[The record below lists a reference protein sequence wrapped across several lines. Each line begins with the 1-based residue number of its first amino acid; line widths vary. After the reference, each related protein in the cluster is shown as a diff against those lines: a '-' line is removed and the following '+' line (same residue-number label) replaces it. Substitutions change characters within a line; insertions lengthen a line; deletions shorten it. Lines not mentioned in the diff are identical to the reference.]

1 MPLRCLLF
9 SPDEETLRT
18 IGQVLTELEIEGE
31 SCNHAVEAVEKV
43 TSRPFQIVIL
53 DWSSQPE
60 AGFLLNT
67 ARERKPAD
75 RPLTLAIVSD
85 DASVPTALQA
95 GANSVLRKPLMVNQV
110 KDTLATARD
119 LLRSKLEAPAQA
131 AAAAAAASSA
141 AANAMLPTEVQSTL
155 HHGEFLQPSGSLPGA
170 QFDTESSD
178 VQKSLDQAAAAQID
192 PLKDLELISGPA
204 SQSNTRPTQFAAAA
218 PAPAPTPDLPDDEPR
233 GLAWYLKSRAKSMPA
248 EEAQPES
255 PAPPPGKAQLLGYDQ
270 PAPFRPVV
278 PAQENS
284 EAQADGAESSEPQ
297 PDSVNP
303 GFPHNDGQQREEAA
317 LFAYITGEKTESEK
331 ELSAPRPWLKKLAI
345 AAAVIV
351 AAAVAYLIVPQDVA
365 VKDVKLVV
373 GKVARA
379 GHSWLNPQPAPTAP
393 SPQAHESFGR
403 AGDEY
408 KLPVAENIPDANTD
422 PSQIRVLPMVDPT
435 IKPPA
440 NGAAN
445 ADPSAAQA
453 SATPGSG
460 APAQSDPNQIPPNQ
474 VATGQIPAGQVATG
488 QTADG
493 QAAQNP
499 AVQGPAQQNPAQQNP
514 GVQNPA
520 VQNQTSSSP
529 VQNATSQPQPATPAP
544 GPAQSSTTLAAASAP
559 ADPFRSNPSAVAAT
573 AAASIPTPAV
583 QTTQSAPVFQPVNN
597 VSTAAG
603 SSSNASTPNLSGIP
617 SSLKSGMA
625 TMSPEAS
632 GNKPP
637 EAALPSIEPVNLPE
651 TAARGLLLEQATPV
665 YPPSARGQSGTVTLQ
680 VLIGRDGT
688 VQDAKFIQ
696 GSLAFARTAIDAVK
710 QWRFKPYLMNGRPA
724 STQTLLTLSFKPGS

>member
-1 MPLRCLLF
+1 MLEGMPLRCLLF
-9 SPDEETLRT
+9 SPDGETLRM

-31 SCNHAVEAVEKV
+31 SCAQAVEAVEKV
-43 TSRPFQIVIL
+43 TARPFQIVII

-60 AGFLLNT
+60 AGFLLNA
-67 ARERKPAD
+67 ARDRKPAD

-95 GANSVLRKPLMVNQV
+95 GANSVLRKPLILNQV

-119 LLRSKLEAPAQA
+119 LLRSKLEAPAHA

-141 AANAMLPTEVQSTL
+141 AANAMVPMEVHSTL
-155 HHGEFLQPSGSLPGA
+155 HHGEFLQPSGPVPGT

-178 VQKSLDQAAAAQID
+178 VQKSLDHAAAAQID
-192 PLKDLELISGPA
+192 PLKDLELISGPGI
-204 SQSNTRPTQFAAAA
+204 SQSHAAPTQFVAAA
-218 PAPAPTPDLPDDEPR
+218 PAPAPEPVPDVVPDDEPR

-255 PAPPPGKAQLLGYDQ
+255 PPPPPDKAQLLGFDQ
-270 PAPFRPVV
+270 TASFRQ
-278 PAQENS
+278 ASSKENPDTQG
-284 EAQADGAESSEPQ
+284 EAAESAEPRSNSLSSALQ
-297 PDSVNP
+297 HVDS
-303 GFPHNDGQQREEAA
+303 QQREETA
-317 LFAYITGEKTESEK
+317 LFAYIAGEKKDAGK
-331 ELSAPRPWLKKLAI
+331 EPPAPRPWLKKLAI
-345 AAAVIV
+345 AAAVMV
-351 AAAVAYLIVPQDVA
+351 AASVAYFTVPPA
-365 VKDVKLVV
+365 VVKKDMKLAV
-373 GKVARA
+373 GSAARA
-379 GHSWLNPQPAPTAP
+379 GHSWLNPQPAPTQP

-440 NGAAN
+440 NGTAG
-445 ADPSAAQA
+445 ADPSAAPANAAAPASGDPAQTDPNQA
-453 SATPGSG
+453 AAGQVPGSHAASGQTTDGQTSQNQASQSPVAQNPISATPG
-460 APAQSDPNQIPPNQ
+460 
-474 VATGQIPAGQVATG
+474 
-488 QTADG
+488 QTAASPPQSSTT
-493 QAAQNP
+493 QAASAPTDPFRPN
-499 AVQGPAQQNPAQQNP
+499 
-514 GVQNPA
+514 
-520 VQNQTSSSP
+520 SSP
-529 VQNATSQPQPATPAP
+529 VQP
-544 GPAQSSTTLAAASAP
+544 
-559 ADPFRSNPSAVAAT
+559 T
-573 AAASIPTPAV
+573 AAAIPTPAV
-583 QTTQSAPVFQPVNN
+583 PTTQSAPVVQPASVRP
-597 VSTAAG
+597 VSSVSFPAAN
-603 SSSNASTPNLSGIP
+603 SSNASTPNLGGIP

-625 TMSPEAS
+625 QMSPEAS

-651 TAARGLLLEQATPV
+651 ATVRGLLLEQATPV

-688 VQDAKFIQ
+688 VEDAKFIQ

-724 STQTLLTLSFKPGS
+724 STQTLLTLSFKPAS

>member
-1 MPLRCLLF
+1 MPLHCLLF

-18 IGQVLTELEIEGE
+18 IGQVLTELEIEAE
-31 SCNHAVEAVEKV
+31 SCIQAVEAVEKV
-43 TSRPFQIVIL
+43 TARPFQIVII

-67 ARERKPAD
+67 ARARKPAD

-95 GANSVLRKPLMVNQV
+95 GANSVLRKPLLVNQV

-119 LLRSKLEAPAQA
+119 LLRSKLEAPAHA

-141 AANAMLPTEVQSTL
+141 AANAASALVPMEVQSTL

-178 VQKSLDQAAAAQID
+178 VQKSLDEAAAAQID
-192 PLKDLELISGPA
+192 PLKDLELISGPGV
-204 SQSNTRPTQFAAAA
+204 SQSHAAPTQFAAAA
-218 PAPAPTPDLPDDEPR
+218 PVSAPAPVPDPPDDEPR

-248 EEAQPES
+248 EEAQPE
-255 PAPPPGKAQLLGYDQ
+255 PPPQDKTQLLGYDQ
-270 PAPFRPVV
+270 TASFRQG
-278 PAQENS
+278 ALKENPDTQI
-284 EAQADGAESSEPQ
+284 EAGESAEPRSNSLSSALQHADS
-297 PDSVNP
+297 
-303 GFPHNDGQQREEAA
+303 QQREETA
-317 LFAYITGEKTESEK
+317 LFAYIAGEKKDSGK
-331 ELSAPRPWLKKLAI
+331 EPAQLRPWLKKLVI

-351 AAAVAYLIVPQDVA
+351 AASVAYFTVPQA
-365 VKDVKLVV
+365 VVKKDMKLAV
-373 GKVARA
+373 GSAARA
-379 GHSWLNPQPAPTAP
+379 GHNWLNPQPAPTQP

-422 PSQIRVLPMVDPT
+422 PSQIRVLPVIDPT
-435 IKPPA
+435 IKPA
-440 NGAAN
+440 VNGTAG

-453 SATPGSG
+453 SGDA
-460 APAQSDPNQIPPNQ
+460 AQTDPNQVQTNQ
-474 VATGQIPAGQVATG
+474 SAAGQIPAGQVVSG
-488 QTADG
+488 QTPDG
-493 QAAQNP
+493 QAVPNQAP
-499 AVQGPAQQNPAQQNP
+499 QNPAQ
-514 GVQNPA
+514 
-520 VQNQTSSSP
+520 NQISASP
-529 VQNATSQPQPATPAP
+529 VQNATSQPQ
-544 GPAQSSTTLAAASAP
+544 SSTTQAAASAP
-559 ADPFRSNPSAVAAT
+559 ADPFRPNASASAPTAT
-573 AAASIPTPAV
+573 ASIPAPAV
-583 QTTQSAPVFQPVNN
+583 QTTQSAPGVQTVSAQPVSAQPVSN
-597 VSTAAG
+597 VSFPSAN
-603 SSSNASTPNLSGIP
+603 SSGAPTPNLAGIP

-625 TMSPEAS
+625 QMTPDAS

-651 TAARGLLLEQATPV
+651 ATARGLLLEQATPV
-665 YPPSARGQSGTVTLQ
+665 YPPSARGQAGTVTLQ

-724 STQTLLTLSFKPGS
+724 ATQTLLTVTFKPGS

>member
-1 MPLRCLLF
+1 M
-9 SPDEETLRT
+9 

-31 SCNHAVEAVEKV
+31 SCIQAVEAVEKV
-43 TSRPFQIVIL
+43 TARPFQIVII

-67 ARERKPAD
+67 ARQRKPAD

-95 GANSVLRKPLMVNQV
+95 GANSVLRKPLIVNQV

-141 AANAMLPTEVQSTL
+141 AANVASAMLPMEVQSTL
-155 HHGEFLQPSGSLPGA
+155 HHGEFLQPSGSLPGT

-192 PLKDLELISGPA
+192 PLKDLELISGPVA
-204 SQSNTRPTQFAAAA
+204 QSKNTPAQFAAAA

-255 PAPPPGKAQLLGYDQ
+255 TPPPPEKAQLVGYDQ
-270 PAPFRPVV
+270 PSSFSRGEH
-278 PAQENS
+278 AQENP
-284 EAQADGAESSEPQ
+284 EAAVEPAEARSDSLSSALQHADS
-297 PDSVNP
+297 
-303 GFPHNDGQQREEAA
+303 QQREEAA
-317 LFAYITGEKTESEK
+317 LFAYISGEKTGSEK
-331 ELSAPRPWLKKLAI
+331 EPSAPRPWLKKLAI
-345 AAAVIV
+345 AGAVIV
-351 AAAVAYLIVPQDVA
+351 AAAVAYFTVPQA
-365 VKDVKLVV
+365 VVEKDAKLAV
-373 GKVARA
+373 GKITRA

-422 PSQIRVLPMVDPT
+422 PSQIRVLPVVDPT

-440 NGAAN
+440 NGTAS
-445 ADPSAAQA
+445 ADPAAAQA
-453 SATPGSG
+453 NATPASG
-460 APAQSDPNQIPPNQ
+460 APAQTDANQVQANQIQANQ
-474 VATGQIPAGQVATG
+474 VAAG

-493 QAAQNP
+493 QAAQNQSPQNP
-499 AVQGPAQQNPAQQNP
+499 AVQNPAQQN
-514 GVQNPA
+514 
-520 VQNQTSSSP
+520 QTSASPANNATPQPQSTTPAPGP
-529 VQNATSQPQPATPAP
+529 VQNATTQ
-544 GPAQSSTTLAAASAP
+544 AANAP
-559 ADPFRSNPSAVAAT
+559 ADPFRPIPSAATPT
-573 AAASIPTPAV
+573 AAIPTPAA
-583 QTTQSAPVFQPVNN
+583 QTTQSAPVVQPVSN
-597 VSTAAG
+597 VSVPA
-603 SSSNASTPNLSGIP
+603 ASTPNLNGIP

-625 TMSPEAS
+625 QMTPDAS

-637 EAALPSIEPVNLPE
+637 EAAMPSIEPVNLPE
-651 TAARGLLLEQATPV
+651 TTARGLLLQQATPV

-710 QWRFKPYLMNGRPA
+710 QWRFRPYLMNGRPA
-724 STQTLLTLSFKPGS
+724 SAQTLLTLSFKPGS

>member
-1 MPLRCLLF
+1 M
-9 SPDEETLRT
+9 

-31 SCNHAVEAVEKV
+31 SCVQAVEAVGKV
-43 TSRPFQIVIL
+43 TAQPFQIVII
-53 DWSSQPE
+53 DWGSQPE

-95 GANSVLRKPLMVNQV
+95 GANSVLRKPLILNQV

-119 LLRSKLEAPAQA
+119 LLRSKLEAPAHA

-141 AANAMLPTEVQSTL
+141 AANAMVPMEVQSTL
-155 HHGEFLQPSGSLPGA
+155 HHGEFLQPSGSVPGA

-178 VQKSLDQAAAAQID
+178 VQKSLDHAAAAQID
-192 PLKDLELISGPA
+192 PLKDLELISGPGV
-204 SQSNTRPTQFAAAA
+204 SQSHAAPAQFAAAA
-218 PAPAPTPDLPDDEPR
+218 PAPAPEPEPAPDVVPDDEPR

-248 EEAQPES
+248 EEAQPEPL
-255 PAPPPGKAQLLGYDQ
+255 PAPDQAQL
-270 PAPFRPVV
+270 
-278 PAQENS
+278 ENPDTQTD
-284 EAQADGAESSEPQ
+284 AAESADPGSNSLNSSAQ
-297 PDSVNP
+297 HPDSQ
-303 GFPHNDGQQREEAA
+303 HEEAA
-317 LFAYITGEKTESEK
+317 LFAYIAGEKEK
-331 ELSAPRPWLKKLAI
+331 KDSGKEPSAPRPWPKKLAI

-351 AAAVAYLIVPQDVA
+351 AASVAYFTVPPA
-365 VKDVKLVV
+365 VVKKDIKLAV
-373 GKVARA
+373 GSAARA
-379 GHSWLNPQPAPTAP
+379 GHSWLNPQPVPTQP

-440 NGAAN
+440 NGTAG

-453 SATPGSG
+453 NAA
-460 APAQSDPNQIPPNQ
+460 APASGDPAQTDPNQ
-474 VATGQIPAGQVATG
+474 AAAGQVPGSHAASG
-488 QTADG
+488 QTTDG
-493 QAAQNP
+493 QTPQNP
-499 AVQGPAQQNPAQQNP
+499 AA
-514 GVQNPA
+514 
-520 VQNQTSSSP
+520 QNQTSATP
-529 VQNATSQPQPATPAP
+529 VQNATSEP
-544 GPAQSSTTLAAASAP
+544 QSSTTQAASTP
-559 ADPFRSNPSAVAAT
+559 TDPFRPNSSAAEPAVAA
-573 AAASIPTPAV
+573 IPTPAV
-583 QTTQSAPVFQPVNN
+583 RPVPS
-597 VSTAAG
+597 VSFPAAN
-603 SSSNASTPNLSGIP
+603 SSNASTPNLAGIP

-625 TMSPEAS
+625 QMSPEAS

-651 TAARGLLLEQATPV
+651 AAARGLLLEQATPV

>member
-1 MPLRCLLF
+1 M
-9 SPDEETLRT
+9 

-31 SCNHAVEAVEKV
+31 SCIQAVEAVEKV
-43 TSRPFQIVIL
+43 TSRSFQIVII

-67 ARERKPAD
+67 ARMRKPAD

-95 GANSVLRKPLMVNQV
+95 GANSVLRKPLMINQV

-119 LLRSKLEAPAQA
+119 LLRSKLEAPAYA

-141 AANAMLPTEVQSTL
+141 AASAKLPTEVQSPL
-155 HHGEFLQPSGSLPGA
+155 RHGEFLQPSGSPPGA

-178 VQKSLDQAAAAQID
+178 LQKSLDHAAAAQID
-192 PLKDLELISGPA
+192 PLKDLELISGPV
-204 SQSNTRPTQFAAAA
+204 SQSKAAPTQFATAT
-218 PAPAPTPDLPDDEPR
+218 PASGPRPDPLPDDEPR

-255 PAPPPGKAQLLGYDQ
+255 PPPPPEKAQLLGYNQ
-270 PAPFRPVV
+270 PSSFSQVAH
-278 PAQENS
+278 AQENL
-284 EAQADGAESSEPQ
+284 EAQAEAEESAEPRSDSPSPDSPHGSAQ
-297 PDSVNP
+297 PDS
-303 GFPHNDGQQREEAA
+303 QQREEAV
-317 LFAYITGEKTESEK
+317 LFAYITGEKTDSEK
-331 ELSAPRPWLKKLAI
+331 QPAQPRPWLKKLAI

-351 AAAVAYLIVPQDVA
+351 AATVAYFTVPQALVE
-365 VKDVKLVV
+365 KDAKLAV
-373 GKVARA
+373 GKAARA

-422 PSQIRVLPMVDPT
+422 PSQIRVLPVVDPT

-440 NGAAN
+440 NGMAST
-445 ADPSAAQA
+445 DPAAAQA
-453 SATPGSG
+453 NPATPGSTD
-460 APAQSDPNQIPPNQ
+460 PAQTEANQ
-474 VATGQIPAGQVATG
+474 AAAGQAGSGQGPAGQTPEG
-488 QTADG
+488 QAG
-493 QAAQNP
+493 QNQAAQNQP
-499 AVQGPAQQNPAQQNP
+499 PQNPVPQGQTSASPAQN
-514 GVQNPA
+514 V
-520 VQNQTSSSP
+520 T
-529 VQNATSQPQPATPAP
+529 PQPPPAP
-544 GPAQSSTTLAAASAP
+544 GAAQSSTTQAAASAP
-559 ADPFRSNPSAVAAT
+559 ADPFRPNSSAPPAT
-573 AAASIPTPAV
+573 ATVSIPTPAV
-583 QTTQSAPVFQPVNN
+583 QTNQSAPVIQKASN
-597 VSTAAG
+597 VSYPTANH
-603 SSSNASTPNLSGIP
+603 SNASTPNLSGIP

-625 TMSPEAS
+625 QMTPEAS

-637 EAALPSIEPVNLPE
+637 EAALPSIEPVNLSE

-710 QWRFKPYLMNGRPA
+710 QWRFKPYLMNGRAA
-724 STQTLLTLSFKPGS
+724 STQTMLTLSFKPTS

>member
-1 MPLRCLLF
+1 M
-9 SPDEETLRT
+9 

-31 SCNHAVEAVEKV
+31 SCIQAVEAVEKV
-43 TSRPFQIVIL
+43 TARPFQIVII

-67 ARERKPAD
+67 ARQRKPAE

-141 AANAMLPTEVQSTL
+141 AANAASAMVPMEVQSTL

-192 PLKDLELISGPA
+192 PLKDLELISGPVA
-204 SQSNTRPTQFAAAA
+204 QSPSAPTQFAAAV
-218 PAPAPTPDLPDDEPR
+218 PAPAPTPDPPDDEPR

-248 EEAQPES
+248 EEAQPE
-255 PAPPPGKAQLLGYDQ
+255 PPPPPQKAQLLGYDQ
-270 PAPFRPVV
+270 PPSFTQVAR
-278 PAQENS
+278 AQENP
-284 EAQADGAESSEPQ
+284 EAQAEAAESAEPRSNS
-297 PDSVNP
+297 PNP

-317 LFAYITGEKTESEK
+317 LFAYITGEKNDSEK
-331 ELSAPRPWLKKLAI
+331 EPAPPRPWLKKLAI
-345 AAAVIV
+345 AVAIIV
-351 AAAVAYLIVPQDVA
+351 AGTVAYFTVPQGV
-365 VKDVKLVV
+365 VEKDAKLAV

-379 GHSWLNPQPAPTAP
+379 GHNWLNPQPAPTAP

-422 PSQIRVLPMVDPT
+422 PSQIRVLPVVDPT
-435 IKPPA
+435 IKPAA
-440 NGAAN
+440 NGTAS

-453 SATPGSG
+453 NPATPSSG
-460 APAQSDPNQIPPNQ
+460 DPAQTDPNQTPANPAQAAQVVPGQVVPGQVVPGQ
-474 VATGQIPAGQVATG
+474 VAAGQVAAG
-488 QTADG
+488 QTPNG
-493 QAAQNP
+493 QAPQNQ
-499 AVQGPAQQNPAQQNP
+499 ASQAAAQQSQTSTNPAQSVMTQP
-514 GVQNPA
+514 RPA
-520 VQNQTSSSP
+520 TLAP
-529 VQNATSQPQPATPAP
+529 QPQ
-544 GPAQSSTTLAAASAP
+544 GSTTQSAASTP
-559 ADPFRSNPSAVAAT
+559 ADPFRSNASPQTSAV
-573 AAASIPTPAV
+573 SIPAPAV
-583 QTTQSAPVFQPVNN
+583 QTNPSAPVVQPVAN
-597 VSTAAG
+597 VSFPSAN
-603 SSSNASTPNLSGIP
+603 SSNAPTPNLSGIP

-625 TMSPEAS
+625 QMTPDAS

-651 TAARGLLLEQATPV
+651 ATARGLLLQQAKPV

-680 VLIGRDGT
+680 VLIGRDGS
-688 VQDAKFIQ
+688 VQDALFIQ
-696 GSLAFARTAIDAVK
+696 GSLAFARSAIDAVK

-724 STQTLLTLSFKPGS
+724 STQTFLTLSFRPAS

>member
-31 SCNHAVEAVEKV
+31 SCIQAVEAVEKV
-43 TSRPFQIVIL
+43 SARPFQIVII

-95 GANSVLRKPLMVNQV
+95 GANSVLRKPLMVTQV

-141 AANAMLPTEVQSTL
+141 AASAMLPMEVQSTL
-155 HHGEFLQPSGSLPGA
+155 HHGEFLQPSGSVPGA

-192 PLKDLELISGPA
+192 PLKDLELISGPV
-204 SQSNTRPTQFAAAA
+204 SQSNTRPAQFAAAV

-248 EEAQPES
+248 EDAQPES
-255 PAPPPGKAQLLGYDQ
+255 PPPPPEKAQLLGYDQ
-270 PAPFRPVV
+270 PPSFSRVA
-278 PAQENS
+278 PAQENP
-284 EAQADGAESSEPQ
+284 EAQAEAPESAEPRADSSN
-297 PDSVNP
+297 PDSP
-303 GFPHNDGQQREEAA
+303 RPDSQQREEAA
-317 LFAYITGEKTESEK
+317 LFAYITGEKTDSEK
-331 ELSAPRPWLKKLAI
+331 GPAQPRPWLKKLAI
-345 AAAVIV
+345 AAAVIL
-351 AAAVAYLIVPQDVA
+351 AAAVAYFTVPQA
-365 VKDVKLVV
+365 VVEKDVKLAA
-373 GKVARA
+373 GKAARA
-379 GHSWLNPQPAPTAP
+379 GHGWLNPQPAPTAP

-422 PSQIRVLPMVDPT
+422 PSQIRVLPVVDPT

-440 NGAAN
+440 NGTAS
-445 ADPSAAQA
+445 ADPSSAQA
-453 SATPGSG
+453 NANPASG
-460 APAQSDPNQIPPNQ
+460 APAQTDPSQ
-474 VATGQIPAGQVATG
+474 VAAGQLPAGQVAGG
-488 QTADG
+488 QTPDG
-493 QAAQNP
+493 QAVQNQSP
-499 AVQGPAQQNPAQQNP
+499 QNPAQQS
-514 GVQNPA
+514 
-520 VQNQTSSSP
+520 QTAASP
-529 VQNATSQPQPATPAP
+529 VQSATSQQPPATPAP
-544 GPAQSSTTLAAASAP
+544 GPAQGSTTQVASAS
-559 ADPFRSNPSAVAAT
+559 ADPFRPTPAVVTPT
-573 AAASIPTPAV
+573 AAVSIPTPAV
-583 QTTQSAPVFQPVNN
+583 QTTQSAPVFQPVNK
-597 VSTAAG
+597 VSAAAA

-651 TAARGLLLEQATPV
+651 AAARGLLLEQATPV
-665 YPPSARGQSGTVTLQ
+665 YPPSAHGQSGTVTLQ

-710 QWRFKPYLMNGRPA
+710 QWRFKPYLMNGRAA
-724 STQTLLTLSFKPGS
+724 STQTLLTVSFKPGS

>member
-9 SPDEETLRT
+9 SPDGETLRM

-31 SCNHAVEAVEKV
+31 SCAHAVEAVEKV
-43 TSRPFQIVIL
+43 TARPFQIVII

-67 ARERKPAD
+67 ARDRKPAD

-95 GANSVLRKPLMVNQV
+95 GANSVLRKPLIVNQV

-119 LLRSKLEAPAQA
+119 LLRSKLEAPANA

-141 AANAMLPTEVQSTL
+141 AANALVPMEVQSTL
-155 HHGEFLQPSGSLPGA
+155 HHGEFLQPSGSVPGA
-170 QFDTESSD
+170 HFDTESSD
-178 VQKSLDQAAAAQID
+178 VQKSLDHAAAAQID
-192 PLKDLELISGPA
+192 PLKDLELISGPGVA
-204 SQSNTRPTQFAAAA
+204 QSRAAPTQFAAAA
-218 PAPAPTPDLPDDEPR
+218 PAPAPEPDPVPDVVQDDEPR

-248 EEAQPES
+248 EEAQPDS
-255 PAPPPGKAQLLGYDQ
+255 PPAPDEAQLLGYDQ
-270 PAPFRPVV
+270 APSSNRVAHALENPD
-278 PAQENS
+278 AQTEM
-284 EAQADGAESSEPQ
+284 AESAERPNSLSTALQ
-297 PDSVNP
+297 HRDS
-303 GFPHNDGQQREEAA
+303 QQREETA
-317 LFAYITGEKTESEK
+317 LFAYIAGEKKDSGK
-331 ELSAPRPWLKKLAI
+331 EPSAPRPWPKKLAI

-351 AAAVAYLIVPQDVA
+351 AATFAYFTVPQA
-365 VKDVKLVV
+365 VVKKDMKLAV
-373 GKVARA
+373 GSAARA
-379 GHSWLNPQPAPTAP
+379 GHSWLNPQPAPIQP

-440 NGAAN
+440 NGTAG

-453 SATPGSG
+453 NAA
-460 APAQSDPNQIPPNQ
+460 APASGDPAQTDPNQ
-474 VATGQIPAGQVATG
+474 AAAGQVPGSHAASG
-488 QTADG
+488 QTTDG
-493 QAAQNP
+493 QTPQNQSPQNP
-499 AVQGPAQQNPAQQNP
+499 AA
-514 GVQNPA
+514 
-520 VQNQTSSSP
+520 QNQTSATP
-529 VQNATSQPQPATPAP
+529 VQNAASQP
-544 GPAQSSTTLAAASAP
+544 QSSTTQAASAP
-559 ADPFRSNPSAVAAT
+559 TDPFRPNSSAAEPT
-573 AAASIPTPAV
+573 AAAIPTPAV
-583 QTTQSAPVFQPVNN
+583 QTTQSAPVVQPASVRP
-597 VSTAAG
+597 VSSVSFHSAN
-603 SSSNASTPNLSGIP
+603 SSNAATPNLAGIP

-625 TMSPEAS
+625 QMSPEAS

-651 TAARGLLLEQATPV
+651 AAARGLLLEQATPV

-724 STQTLLTLSFKPGS
+724 STQTLLTLSFKPAS

>member
-1 MPLRCLLF
+1 M
-9 SPDEETLRT
+9 

-31 SCNHAVEAVEKV
+31 SCVQAVEAVGKV
-43 TSRPFQIVIL
+43 TAQPFQIVII

-95 GANSVLRKPLMVNQV
+95 GANSVLRKPLMLNQV

-119 LLRSKLEAPAQA
+119 LLRSKLDAPAHA

-141 AANAMLPTEVQSTL
+141 AANAMVPMEVQSTL
-155 HHGEFLQPSGSLPGA
+155 HHGEFLQPSGSVPGA

-178 VQKSLDQAAAAQID
+178 VQKSLDHAAAAQID
-192 PLKDLELISGPA
+192 PLKDLELISGPGV
-204 SQSNTRPTQFAAAA
+204 SQSHAAPTQFAAAA
-218 PAPAPTPDLPDDEPR
+218 PAPAPEPEPVPDDEPR

-255 PAPPPGKAQLLGYDQ
+255 PPPPDKAQLLGFDQ
-270 PAPFRPVV
+270 TASFRQ
-278 PAQENS
+278 ASSKENPDTQG
-284 EAQADGAESSEPQ
+284 EAAESAEPRSNSLSSALQ
-297 PDSVNP
+297 HVDS
-303 GFPHNDGQQREEAA
+303 QQREETA
-317 LFAYITGEKTESEK
+317 LFAYIAGEKK
-331 ELSAPRPWLKKLAI
+331 DAGKQPPAPRPWLKKLAI

-351 AAAVAYLIVPQDVA
+351 AASVAYFTVPQA
-365 VKDVKLVV
+365 VVRKDMKLAV
-373 GKVARA
+373 GSAARA
-379 GHSWLNPQPAPTAP
+379 GHSWLNPQPAPTQP

-440 NGAAN
+440 NGTAG
-445 ADPSAAQA
+445 ADPSAAPA
-453 SATPGSG
+453 NAA
-460 APAQSDPNQIPPNQ
+460 APASGDPAQTDPNQ
-474 VATGQIPAGQVATG
+474 AAAGQVPGSHAASG
-488 QTADG
+488 QTTDG
-493 QAAQNP
+493 QTPQNQSPQNP
-499 AVQGPAQQNPAQQNP
+499 AA
-514 GVQNPA
+514 
-520 VQNQTSSSP
+520 QNQTSATP
-529 VQNATSQPQPATPAP
+529 VQTAGSPP
-544 GPAQSSTTLAAASAP
+544 QSSTAQAASGP
-559 ADPFRSNPSAVAAT
+559 TDPFRPNSSAAEPTVAA
-573 AAASIPTPAV
+573 IPTPAV
-583 QTTQSAPVFQPVNN
+583 RTTQSAPVVQPASS
-597 VSTAAG
+597 VSFPAANG
-603 SSSNASTPNLSGIP
+603 SNASTPNLAGIP

-625 TMSPEAS
+625 QMSPEAS

-651 TAARGLLLEQATPV
+651 AAARGLLLEQATPV

-688 VQDAKFIQ
+688 VEDAKFIQ

>member
-1 MPLRCLLF
+1 M
-9 SPDEETLRT
+9 
-18 IGQVLTELEIEGE
+18 IGQVLTELEIEAE
-31 SCNHAVEAVEKV
+31 SCIQAVEAVEKV
-43 TSRPFQIVIL
+43 TSRPFQIVVI

-67 ARERKPAD
+67 ARQRKPAD

-141 AANAMLPTEVQSTL
+141 ALNTASAMLPMEVQSTL

-178 VQKSLDQAAAAQID
+178 VQKSLDHAAAAQID
-192 PLKDLELISGPA
+192 PLKDLELISGPV
-204 SQSNTRPTQFAAAA
+204 SQSNAAPTQFAAAA

-248 EEAQPES
+248 EEAQPE
-255 PAPPPGKAQLLGYDQ
+255 PTPPEKAQLLGYDQ
-270 PAPFRPVV
+270 PPSFSQAAR
-278 PAQENS
+278 AQQNPETQA
-284 EAQADGAESSEPQ
+284 EAAESAEPR

-317 LFAYITGEKTESEK
+317 LFAYITGEKPDSSK
-331 ELSAPRPWLKKLAI
+331 EATQPRPWLKKLAI

-351 AAAVAYLIVPQDVA
+351 AGAVAYFTVPQA
-365 VKDVKLVV
+365 VVEKDVKLAV
-373 GKVARA
+373 GKATRA

-422 PSQIRVLPMVDPT
+422 PSQIRVLPVVDPT

-445 ADPSAAQA
+445 SDPSAAQA
-453 SATPGSG
+453 GATPASG
-460 APAQSDPNQIPPNQ
+460 APAQSDPNQISPNQ
-474 VATGQIPAGQVATG
+474 VATGQIPAGQAAAG
-488 QTADG
+488 QTPD
-493 QAAQNP
+493 
-499 AVQGPAQQNPAQQNP
+499 
-514 GVQNPA
+514 
-520 VQNQTSSSP
+520 
-529 VQNATSQPQPATPAP
+529 
-544 GPAQSSTTLAAASAP
+544 GPAQSSTTLAGASAP
-559 ADPFRSNPSAVAAT
+559 TDPFRSNPSLAPT
-573 AAASIPTPAV
+573 AAASSPTPAV

-597 VSTAAG
+597 VSTAA

-651 TAARGLLLEQATPV
+651 TTARGLLLEQATPV

-724 STQTLLTLSFKPGS
+724 STQTLLTLSFKPAS

>member
-1 MPLRCLLF
+1 M
-9 SPDEETLRT
+9 

-31 SCNHAVEAVEKV
+31 SCIQAVEAVEKV
-43 TSRPFQIVIL
+43 TSQSFQIVII

-67 ARERKPAD
+67 ARMRKPAD

-131 AAAAAAASSA
+131 AAAAAAASA
-141 AANAMLPTEVQSTL
+141 AAASAKLSTEVQSTL

-178 VQKSLDQAAAAQID
+178 VQKSLDHAAAAQID
-192 PLKDLELISGPA
+192 PLKDLELISGPV
-204 SQSNTRPTQFAAAA
+204 SQSKAAPTQFATAT
-218 PAPAPTPDLPDDEPR
+218 PAPVPRPDPLPDDEPR

-255 PAPPPGKAQLLGYDQ
+255 PSPPPEKAQLLGYNQ
-270 PAPFRPVV
+270 PPSFSQVAH
-278 PAQENS
+278 AQENL
-284 EAQADGAESSEPQ
+284 EARAEAGEAAEPRSNSPNPDSPHGSAQ
-297 PDSVNP
+297 PDS
-303 GFPHNDGQQREEAA
+303 QQREEAV
-317 LFAYITGEKTESEK
+317 LFAYITGEKTDSEK
-331 ELSAPRPWLKKLAI
+331 PPAQPRPWLKKLAI

-351 AAAVAYLIVPQDVA
+351 AATVAYFTVPQALVERDA
-365 VKDVKLVV
+365 KLAV
-373 GKVARA
+373 GKAARA

-422 PSQIRVLPMVDPT
+422 PSQIRVLPVVDPT

-440 NGAAN
+440 NGMAST
-445 ADPSAAQA
+445 DPAAAQA
-453 SATPGSG
+453 NPATPGSTD
-460 APAQSDPNQIPPNQ
+460 PAQTEANQ
-474 VATGQIPAGQVATG
+474 AAAGQAGSAQGPAGQTPEG
-488 QTADG
+488 QAG
-493 QAAQNP
+493 QNQAAQNQTP
-499 AVQGPAQQNPAQQNP
+499 QNPVPQSQTSASPAQN
-514 GVQNPA
+514 V
-520 VQNQTSSSP
+520 T
-529 VQNATSQPQPATPAP
+529 PQPPPAP
-544 GPAQSSTTLAAASAP
+544 GAAQSSTTPAAASAP
-559 ADPFRSNPSAVAAT
+559 ADPFRPNSSAAT
-573 AAASIPTPAV
+573 PTATVSIPTPAV
-583 QTTQSAPVFQPVNN
+583 QTNQSAPVIQKASN
-597 VSTAAG
+597 VSYPTANH
-603 SSSNASTPNLSGIP
+603 SNVSTPNLSGIP

-625 TMSPEAS
+625 QMTPEAS

-710 QWRFKPYLMNGRPA
+710 QWRFKPYLMNGRAA
-724 STQTLLTLSFKPGS
+724 STQTMLTLSFKPTS

>member
-43 TSRPFQIVIL
+43 TSRPFQIVII

-67 ARERKPAD
+67 ARERKPAE

-119 LLRSKLEAPAQA
+119 LLRSKLDAPAQA

-141 AANAMLPTEVQSTL
+141 AANAMLPMEVQSTL

-192 PLKDLELISGPA
+192 PLKDLELISGPVA
-204 SQSNTRPTQFAAAA
+204 QSNAAPTQFAGAA
-218 PAPAPTPDLPDDEPR
+218 PAPARTPDPLPDDEPR
-233 GLAWYLKSRAKSMPA
+233 GLAWYLKSRAKSMPG
-248 EEAQPES
+248 EDAQPES
-255 PAPPPGKAQLLGYDQ
+255 PPPPEKAQLLGYDQ
-270 PAPFRPVV
+270 PPTFSRVAQG
-278 PAQENS
+278 QENQDKEG
-284 EAQADGAESSEPQ
+284 EARESAEARFRSLNSNSPNSDSPSDSPNPGWQ
-297 PDSVNP
+297 RPDS
-303 GFPHNDGQQREEAA
+303 QERQEAA
-317 LFAYITGEKTESEK
+317 LFAYITGEKTDSEK
-331 ELSAPRPWLKKLAI
+331 EPAQPRPWLKKLAI
-345 AAAVIV
+345 AAAIVV
-351 AAAVAYLIVPQDVA
+351 AAAVAYFTVPQA
-365 VKDVKLVV
+365 VVEKDVKLAV
-373 GKVARA
+373 GKAARA
-379 GHSWLNPQPAPTAP
+379 GHSWLNPQPPPTAP

-422 PSQIRVLPMVDPT
+422 PSQIRVLPVVDPT

-440 NGAAN
+440 NGTAN

-453 SATPGSG
+453 TTASG
-460 APAQSDPNQIPPNQ
+460 APPTDPNQVQANQVQTNQ
-474 VATGQIPAGQVATG
+474 VAAGQIPAGQVASG
-488 QTADG
+488 QAPDG
-493 QAAQNP
+493 QAPQNP
-499 AVQGPAQQNPAQQNP
+499 TGQSQNAASAVP
-514 GVQNPA
+514 
-520 VQNQTSSSP
+520 
-529 VQNATSQPQPATPAP
+529 NATSQPLP
-544 GPAQSSTTLAAASAP
+544 TTQAAASAP
-559 ADPFRSNPSAVAAT
+559 ADPFHPNASVPTQT
-573 AAASIPTPAV
+573 AAAIPAPAV
-583 QTTQSAPVFQPVNN
+583 QTTPSALGTQPVSN
-597 VSTAAG
+597 VSFPAISSSAG
-603 SSSNASTPNLSGIP
+603 PSSNASTPNLAGIP

-651 TAARGLLLEQATPV
+651 TTARGLLLEQATPV

-696 GSLAFARTAIDAVK
+696 GSLAFARTAIDAVR

-724 STQTLLTLSFKPGS
+724 STQTLLTLSFKPSS

>member
-1 MPLRCLLF
+1 MLEGMPLRCLLF
-9 SPDEETLRT
+9 SPDGETLRM

-31 SCNHAVEAVEKV
+31 SCAQAVEAVEKV
-43 TSRPFQIVIL
+43 TARPFQIVII

-141 AANAMLPTEVQSTL
+141 AASAKLPTEGQSTL

-178 VQKSLDQAAAAQID
+178 VQKSLDHAAAAQID
-192 PLKDLELISGPA
+192 PLKDLELISGPV
-204 SQSNTRPTQFAAAA
+204 SQSKAAPTQFATAT
-218 PAPAPTPDLPDDEPR
+218 PAPVPRPDPLPDDEPR

-255 PAPPPGKAQLLGYDQ
+255 PSPPPEKAQLLGYNQ
-270 PAPFRPVV
+270 PPSFSQVAH
-278 PAQENS
+278 AQENL
-284 EAQADGAESSEPQ
+284 EARAEAGEAAEPRSDSPNPDSPHGSAQ
-297 PDSVNP
+297 PDS
-303 GFPHNDGQQREEAA
+303 QQREEAV
-317 LFAYITGEKTESEK
+317 LFAYITGEKTDSEK
-331 ELSAPRPWLKKLAI
+331 EPAPPRPWLKKLAI

-351 AAAVAYLIVPQDVA
+351 AATVAYFTVPQALVE
-365 VKDVKLVV
+365 KDAKLAV
-373 GKVARA
+373 GKAARA
-379 GHSWLNPQPAPTAP
+379 GHSWLNPQPAPTQP

-435 IKPPA
+435 VKPPA
-440 NGAAN
+440 NGTAG
-445 ADPSAAQA
+445 ADPSAAPANAAAPASGDPAQTDPNQPGAGQVPGSHAASGQTTDGQTPQNQA
-453 SATPGSG
+453 SQSPVAQNPISATPG
-460 APAQSDPNQIPPNQ
+460 
-474 VATGQIPAGQVATG
+474 
-488 QTADG
+488 QTAASPPQSSTT
-493 QAAQNP
+493 QAASAPTDPFRPN
-499 AVQGPAQQNPAQQNP
+499 
-514 GVQNPA
+514 
-520 VQNQTSSSP
+520 SSP
-529 VQNATSQPQPATPAP
+529 VQP
-544 GPAQSSTTLAAASAP
+544 
-559 ADPFRSNPSAVAAT
+559 T
-573 AAASIPTPAV
+573 AAAIPTPAV
-583 QTTQSAPVFQPVNN
+583 PTTQSAPVVQPASVRP
-597 VSTAAG
+597 VSSVSFPAAN
-603 SSSNASTPNLSGIP
+603 SSNASTPNLGGIP
-617 SSLKSGMA
+617 PSLKSGMA
-625 TMSPEAS
+625 QMSPEAS

-651 TAARGLLLEQATPV
+651 ATVRGLLLEQATPV

-688 VQDAKFIQ
+688 VEDAKFIQ

-724 STQTLLTLSFKPGS
+724 STQTLLTLSFKPAS

>member
-9 SPDEETLRT
+9 SPDEEILRM

-31 SCNHAVEAVEKV
+31 SCVQAVEAVGKV
-43 TSRPFQIVIL
+43 TAQPFQIVII

-95 GANSVLRKPLMVNQV
+95 GANSVLRKPLIVSQV

-119 LLRSKLEAPAQA
+119 LLRSKLEAPAHA
-131 AAAAAAASSA
+131 AAAAAAAGSA
-141 AANAMLPTEVQSTL
+141 AANAMVPMEVQSTL
-155 HHGEFLQPSGSLPGA
+155 HHGEFLQPSGSVPGG

-178 VQKSLDQAAAAQID
+178 VQKSLDHAAAAQID
-192 PLKDLELISGPA
+192 PLKDLELISGPGV
-204 SQSNTRPTQFAAAA
+204 SQSHAAPTQFAAAA
-218 PAPAPTPDLPDDEPR
+218 PAPAPEPDPTPDVAPDDEPR

-255 PAPPPGKAQLLGYDQ
+255 PPPPPDKAQLLGFDQ
-270 PAPFRPVV
+270 TASFRQ
-278 PAQENS
+278 ASSKENPDTQG
-284 EAQADGAESSEPQ
+284 EAAESAEPRSNSLSSALQ
-297 PDSVNP
+297 HADS
-303 GFPHNDGQQREEAA
+303 QQREETA
-317 LFAYITGEKTESEK
+317 LFAYISGEKKDAGK
-331 ELSAPRPWLKKLAI
+331 EPHAPRPWLKKLAI

-351 AAAVAYLIVPQDVA
+351 AAAVAYFTVPQA
-365 VKDVKLVV
+365 VVRKDMKLAV
-373 GKVARA
+373 GSAARA
-379 GHSWLNPQPAPTAP
+379 GHSWLNPQPAPTQP

-440 NGAAN
+440 NGTAG

-453 SATPGSG
+453 NAA
-460 APAQSDPNQIPPNQ
+460 APASGDPAQTDPNQ
-474 VATGQIPAGQVATG
+474 AAAGQVPGSHAASG
-488 QTADG
+488 QTTDG
-493 QAAQNP
+493 QTPQNP
-499 AVQGPAQQNPAQQNP
+499 AA
-514 GVQNPA
+514 
-520 VQNQTSSSP
+520 QNQTSATP
-529 VQNATSQPQPATPAP
+529 VQNATSEP
-544 GPAQSSTTLAAASAP
+544 QSSTTQAASTP
-559 ADPFRSNPSAVAAT
+559 TDPFRPNSSAAEPAVAA
-573 AAASIPTPAV
+573 IPTPAV
-583 QTTQSAPVFQPVNN
+583 RPVPS
-597 VSTAAG
+597 VSFPAAN
-603 SSSNASTPNLSGIP
+603 SSNASTPNLAGIP

-625 TMSPEAS
+625 QMSPEAS

-651 TAARGLLLEQATPV
+651 AAARGLLLEQATPV

-724 STQTLLTLSFKPGS
+724 STQTLLTLSFKPAS

>member
-1 MPLRCLLF
+1 M
-9 SPDEETLRT
+9 

-31 SCNHAVEAVEKV
+31 SCIQAVEAVEKV
-43 TSRPFQIVIL
+43 TSRPFQIVII

-67 ARERKPAD
+67 ARQRKPAD

-141 AANAMLPTEVQSTL
+141 AANATSAMLPMEVQSTL
-155 HHGEFLQPSGSLPGA
+155 HHGEFLQPSGSVPGA

-192 PLKDLELISGPA
+192 PLKDLELISGPV
-204 SQSNTRPTQFAAAA
+204 SQSNTTPTQFAAAA
-218 PAPAPTPDLPDDEPR
+218 PAPAPAPDLPDDEPR

-248 EEAQPES
+248 EEAQS
-255 PAPPPGKAQLLGYDQ
+255 QPPPQPEKAQLLGYDQ
-270 PAPFRPVV
+270 PPSFSQVAR
-278 PAQENS
+278 AQEHA
-284 EAQADGAESSEPQ
+284 EAQAEAAESAEPQ
-297 PDSVNP
+297 SDSASP

-317 LFAYITGEKTESEK
+317 LFAYITGEKTDSEK
-331 ELSAPRPWLKKLAI
+331 EPSAPRPWLKKLAI

-351 AAAVAYLIVPQDVA
+351 AATVAYFTVPQA
-365 VKDVKLVV
+365 VVEKDAKLAV
-373 GKVARA
+373 GKVTRA

-422 PSQIRVLPMVDPT
+422 PSQIRVLPVVDPT
-435 IKPPA
+435 IKPAA

-453 SATPGSG
+453 NAVTTANG
-460 APAQSDPNQIPPNQ
+460 ALGQADPNQLPPNQIPANQ
-474 VATGQIPAGQVATG
+474 VAAGQIPAGQVAPG
-488 QTADG
+488 QTPDG

-499 AVQGPAQQNPAQQNP
+499 AQLSQTSASPAQ
-514 GVQNPA
+514 
-520 VQNQTSSSP
+520 
-529 VQNATSQPQPATPAP
+529 NAMSQPLSATPAP
-544 GPAQSSTTLAAASAP
+544 GTSQNATTQAAVSAP
-559 ADPFRSNPSAVAAT
+559 ADPFRTNPSAATPT
-573 AAASIPTPAV
+573 AAIPTPAV
-583 QTTQSAPVFQPVNN
+583 QTTQSAPTLQPVNN
-597 VSTAAG
+597 VSMPAASG
-603 SSSNASTPNLSGIP
+603 SSTPNLSGIP

-625 TMSPEAS
+625 QMTPDAS

-651 TAARGLLLEQATPV
+651 ATARGLLIQQATPV

-688 VQDAKFIQ
+688 VQDTKFIQ

-710 QWRFKPYLMNGRPA
+710 QWRFKPYLMNGRAA
-724 STQTLLTLSFKPGS
+724 STQTLLTLSFKPAS

>member
-18 IGQVLTELEIEGE
+18 IGQVLTELQIEGE
-31 SCNHAVEAVEKV
+31 SCLQAVEAVEKV
-43 TSRPFQIVIL
+43 TARPFQIVII

-60 AGFLLNT
+60 AGFLRNT
-67 ARERKPAD
+67 ARERKPAE

-119 LLRSKLEAPAQA
+119 LLRSKLEAPAHA

-141 AANAMLPTEVQSTL
+141 AANAASAMVPTEVQSTL
-155 HHGEFLQPSGSLPGA
+155 HHGEFLQPSGSVPGA

-204 SQSNTRPTQFAAAA
+204 SQSHSAPTQFAAAA
-218 PAPAPTPDLPDDEPR
+218 PAPAPTPDSPPDDEPR

-255 PAPPPGKAQLLGYDQ
+255 PPEKAQLLGYDQ
-270 PAPFRPVV
+270 PPSFRQAGRTQQNP
-278 PAQENS
+278 
-284 EAQADGAESSEPQ
+284 EARAEGAESAEPQ
-297 PDSVNP
+297 SDSGNP

-317 LFAYITGEKTESEK
+317 LFAYITGEKTDSEK
-331 ELSAPRPWLKKLAI
+331 ETAQPRPWLKKLAV

-351 AAAVAYLIVPQDVA
+351 AAAVAYFTVPQSVIEKNA
-365 VKDVKLVV
+365 KLAV
-373 GKVARA
+373 GKAARA

-408 KLPVAENIPDANTD
+408 KLPVAENIADANTD
-422 PSQIRVLPMVDPT
+422 PSQIRVLPVVDPT

-440 NGAAN
+440 NGTAGP
-445 ADPSAAQA
+445 DSSAAQA
-453 SATPGSG
+453 NAATPAGGTS
-460 APAQSDPNQIPPNQ
+460 AQTDPTQLQASPVQANPVQANQVQANQ
-474 VATGQIPAGQVATG
+474 VAAGQTP
-488 QTADG
+488 DG
-493 QAAQNP
+493 QAS
-499 AVQGPAQQNPAQQNP
+499 
-514 GVQNPA
+514 QNPA
-520 VQNQTSSSP
+520 VQNQAQQNQTAASS
-529 VQNATSQPQPATPAP
+529 VQNATPQPATPAP
-544 GPAQSSTTLAAASAP
+544 GPAQNSTTQAAASAP
-559 ADPFRSNPSAVAAT
+559 ADPFRPNASVAA
-573 AAASIPTPAV
+573 PTSATSFPSPAV
-583 QTTQSAPVFQPVNN
+583 QTTQSAPMAQPVSN
-597 VSTAAG
+597 VSTPAVSTSAA
-603 SSSNASTPNLSGIP
+603 SSANASTPNLSGIP

-625 TMSPEAS
+625 QMTPEAS

-651 TAARGLLLEQATPV
+651 AAARGLLLEQATPV

-710 QWRFKPYLMNGRPA
+710 QWRFKPYLMNGRAA
-724 STQTLLTLSFKPGS
+724 STQTLLTVSFKPGS

>member
-1 MPLRCLLF
+1 M
-9 SPDEETLRT
+9 
-18 IGQVLTELEIEGE
+18 IGQVLTELEIEAE
-31 SCNHAVEAVEKV
+31 SCIHAVEAVEKV
-43 TSRPFQIVIL
+43 TARPFQIVII
-53 DWSSQPE
+53 DWSSQPD
-60 AGFLLNT
+60 ASFLLNT
-67 ARERKPAD
+67 ARERKPAE

-85 DASVPTALQA
+85 DASVPAALQA

-119 LLRSKLEAPAQA
+119 LLRSKLEAPAHAA

-141 AANAMLPTEVQSTL
+141 AASAATATVPVEGQSTL
-155 HHGEFLQPSGSLPGA
+155 HHGEFLQPSGSVPGA

-204 SQSNTRPTQFAAAA
+204 SQSHTAPSQYAAA
-218 PAPAPTPDLPDDEPR
+218 PAPAPTSDPLPDDEPR

-248 EEAQPES
+248 EEAQPE
-255 PAPPPGKAQLLGYDQ
+255 PPPPPEKAQLLGYDQ
-270 PAPFRPVV
+270 PPSFSRVGHS
-278 PAQENS
+278 QENPDTQG
-284 EAQADGAESSEPQ
+284 EARESAEARFRSLNSNSPNSNSPDPNSSN
-297 PDSVNP
+297 PDSP
-303 GFPHNDGQQREEAA
+303 RPDSQQREEAV
-317 LFAYITGEKTESEK
+317 LFAYITGEKTDSEK
-331 ELSAPRPWLKKLAI
+331 EPGQPRPWLKKLAI

-351 AAAVAYLIVPQDVA
+351 AASVAYFTVPQA
-365 VKDVKLVV
+365 VVEKDAKLAV
-373 GKVARA
+373 GKAARA

-422 PSQIRVLPMVDPT
+422 PSQIRVLPVVDPT

-440 NGAAN
+440 NGTAN
-445 ADPSAAQA
+445 SDPAAAQA
-453 SATPGSG
+453 NPAIPASG
-460 APAQSDPNQIPPNQ
+460 DQAQQVDPNQVQANQ
-474 VATGQIPAGQVATG
+474 AAAGQIPAGQVSSG
-488 QTADG
+488 QTPDG
-493 QAAQNP
+493 QAVQNQSP
-499 AVQGPAQQNPAQQNP
+499 QNPAQQS
-514 GVQNPA
+514 QTPA
-520 VQNQTSSSP
+520 SP
-529 VQNATSQPQPATPAP
+529 VQNATPQPATAAP
-544 GPAQSSTTLAAASAP
+544 SPAQNATTQAAASAP
-559 ADPFRSNPSAVAAT
+559 ADPFRPNPSASTPTAT
-573 AAASIPTPAV
+573 IPTPAV
-583 QTTQSAPVFQPVNN
+583 QTTQSAPAAQQVSN
-597 VSTAAG
+597 VSFPAASTAAAP
-603 SSSNASTPNLSGIP
+603 SSNASTPNLTGIP

-625 TMSPEAS
+625 QMSPEAS

-651 TAARGLLLEQATPV
+651 AAARGLLLEQATPV

-696 GSLAFARTAIDAVK
+696 GSLAFARSAIDAVK
-710 QWRFKPYLMNGRPA
+710 QWRFKPYLMNGRAA

>member
-1 MPLRCLLF
+1 M
-9 SPDEETLRT
+9 

-31 SCNHAVEAVEKV
+31 SCVQAVEAVGKV
-43 TSRPFQIVIL
+43 TARPFQIVII

-95 GANSVLRKPLMVNQV
+95 GANSVLRKPLMPSQV

-141 AANAMLPTEVQSTL
+141 AANAMVPMEVQSTL
-155 HHGEFLQPSGSLPGA
+155 HHGEFLRPSSSVPGA

-178 VQKSLDQAAAAQID
+178 VQNTLDHAAAAQID
-192 PLKDLELISGPA
+192 PLKDLELISGPGI
-204 SQSNTRPTQFAAAA
+204 SQSHAAPTQFAAAA
-218 PAPAPTPDLPDDEPR
+218 PAPAPEPDPVSDEEPR

-248 EEAQPES
+248 EEGQPE
-255 PAPPPGKAQLLGYDQ
+255 APPPPDKVQLLGFDQ
-270 PAPFRPVV
+270 RASLRQAEENPD
-278 PAQENS
+278 AQTDAAQSADPRSNS
-284 EAQADGAESSEPQ
+284 LNSSAQR
-297 PDSVNP
+297 PDS
-303 GFPHNDGQQREEAA
+303 QREEAA
-317 LFAYITGEKTESEK
+317 LFAHITGEKEK
-331 ELSAPRPWLKKLAI
+331 KDSGKEPSAPRPWPKKLVI

-351 AAAVAYLIVPQDVA
+351 AASIAYFTVPQAFLKKEIKLA
-365 VKDVKLVV
+365 V
-373 GKVARA
+373 GSAARA
-379 GHSWLNPQPAPTAP
+379 GHNWLNPQPAPTQP

-440 NGAAN
+440 NGTAG

-453 SATPGSG
+453 DVAAPASSDPAQTDANQAAAGQVPGSHA
-460 APAQSDPNQIPPNQ
+460 APAQTPDGQTPPNQ
-474 VATGQIPAGQVATG
+474 SPQNP
-488 QTADG
+488 
-493 QAAQNP
+493 AAQNL
-499 AVQGPAQQNPAQQNP
+499 
-514 GVQNPA
+514 
-520 VQNQTSSSP
+520 TSAIP
-529 VQNATSQPQPATPAP
+529 VQNRTSQPQ
-544 GPAQSSTTLAAASAP
+544 SSAKQAASAP
-559 ADPFRSNPSAVAAT
+559 TDPFRPNSSAAEPTGVA
-573 AAASIPTPAV
+573 IPTPAV
-583 QTTQSAPVFQPVNN
+583 HTTQSAPVVQPASVQPVAVRP
-597 VSTAAG
+597 VSSVSFPSAN
-603 SSSNASTPNLSGIP
+603 SSNASPANLAGIP

-625 TMSPEAS
+625 QMSPEAS
-632 GNKPP
+632 GNKAP

-651 TAARGLLLEQATPV
+651 AAARGLLLEQATPV
-665 YPPSARGQSGTVTLQ
+665 YPPSARGQSGSVTLQ

-724 STQTLLTLSFKPGS
+724 STQTLLTLNFKPAS

>member
-1 MPLRCLLF
+1 M
-9 SPDEETLRT
+9 

-31 SCNHAVEAVEKV
+31 SCVQAVEAVGKV
-43 TSRPFQIVIL
+43 TAQPFQIVII

-67 ARERKPAD
+67 ARERKPSD

-95 GANSVLRKPLMVNQV
+95 GANSVLRKPLIVSQV

-119 LLRSKLEAPAQA
+119 LLRSKLEAPAHA

-141 AANAMLPTEVQSTL
+141 AANALVPMEVQSTL
-155 HHGEFLQPSGSLPGA
+155 HHGEFLQPSGSVPGA
-170 QFDTESSD
+170 QFDTESSE
-178 VQKSLDQAAAAQID
+178 VQKSLDHAAAAQID
-192 PLKDLELISGPA
+192 PLKDLELISGPGV
-204 SQSNTRPTQFAAAA
+204 SQSHGAPTQFAAAA
-218 PAPAPTPDLPDDEPR
+218 PALAPAPAPEPDPVADEEPR

-255 PAPPPGKAQLLGYDQ
+255 PPPPPDKAQLLGFDQ
-270 PAPFRPVV
+270 TASFRQ
-278 PAQENS
+278 ASSKENPDTQG
-284 EAQADGAESSEPQ
+284 EAAESAEPRSNSLSSALQ
-297 PDSVNP
+297 HADS
-303 GFPHNDGQQREEAA
+303 QQREETA
-317 LFAYITGEKTESEK
+317 LFAYISGEKKDAGK
-331 ELSAPRPWLKKLAI
+331 EPHAPRPWLKKLAI

-351 AAAVAYLIVPQDVA
+351 AAAVAYFTVPQA
-365 VKDVKLVV
+365 VVRKDMKLAV
-373 GKVARA
+373 GSAARA
-379 GHSWLNPQPAPTAP
+379 GHSWLNPQPAPTQP

-440 NGAAN
+440 NGTAG
-445 ADPSAAQA
+445 ADPSVAQA
-453 SATPGSG
+453 NAA
-460 APAQSDPNQIPPNQ
+460 APASGDPAPTDPNQ
-474 VATGQIPAGQVATG
+474 AAAGQVPGSHAASG
-488 QTADG
+488 QTTDG
-493 QAAQNP
+493 QTSQNP
-499 AVQGPAQQNPAQQNP
+499 AA
-514 GVQNPA
+514 
-520 VQNQTSSSP
+520 QNQTSATP
-529 VQNATSQPQPATPAP
+529 VQNATSEP
-544 GPAQSSTTLAAASAP
+544 QSSTTQAASP
-559 ADPFRSNPSAVAAT
+559 PTDPFRPNSSAAEPMVAA
-573 AAASIPTPAV
+573 IPTPAV
-583 QTTQSAPVFQPVNN
+583 RTTQSAPVVQPASVQPVAVRP
-597 VSTAAG
+597 VSSVSFPAAN
-603 SSSNASTPNLSGIP
+603 SSNASTPNLAGIP

-625 TMSPEAS
+625 QMSPEAS

-651 TAARGLLLEQATPV
+651 AAARGLLLEQATPV

-724 STQTLLTLSFKPGS
+724 STQTLLTLSFKPAS

>member
-31 SCNHAVEAVEKV
+31 SCIQAVEAVEKV
-43 TSRPFQIVIL
+43 TSRPFQIVII

-119 LLRSKLEAPAQA
+119 LLRSKLDAPAHA

-141 AANAMLPTEVQSTL
+141 TANAMLPMEVQSTL
-155 HHGEFLQPSGSLPGA
+155 HHGEFLQPSGSLPGT

-192 PLKDLELISGPA
+192 PLKDLELISGPVA
-204 SQSNTRPTQFAAAA
+204 QSNAAPTQFAAAPAA
-218 PAPAPTPDLPDDEPR
+218 PAPMPDPLPDDEPR
-233 GLAWYLKSRAKSMPA
+233 GLAWYLKSRAKSMPG
-248 EEAQPES
+248 EDAQPES
-255 PAPPPGKAQLLGYDQ
+255 PPPPPEKAQLLGYDQ
-270 PAPFRPVV
+270 PPSFNRVAHT
-278 PAQENS
+278 QENP
-284 EAQADGAESSEPQ
+284 EARGEATESAEPRSNSPNPNSLNPGWQ
-297 PDSVNP
+297 RPDS
-303 GFPHNDGQQREEAA
+303 QERQEAA
-317 LFAYITGEKTESEK
+317 LFAYITGEKTDSEK
-331 ELSAPRPWLKKLAI
+331 DSAQPRPWLKKLAI
-345 AAAVIV
+345 AAAVMV
-351 AAAVAYLIVPQDVA
+351 AAAVAYFTVPQA
-365 VKDVKLVV
+365 VVEKDAKLAV

-422 PSQIRVLPMVDPT
+422 PSQIRVLPVVDPT

-440 NGAAN
+440 NGTAN

-453 SATPGSG
+453 NAAIPASD
-460 APAQSDPNQIPPNQ
+460 APAQTDPSQ
-474 VATGQIPAGQVATG
+474 VAAGQTP
-488 QTADG
+488 DG
-493 QAAQNP
+493 QAVQNQSPQNP
-499 AVQGPAQQNPAQQNP
+499 AAQNPAQQN
-514 GVQNPA
+514 Q
-520 VQNQTSSSP
+520 SSASP
-529 VQNATSQPQPATPAP
+529 VQNVTSQPPLATAAP
-544 GPAQSSTTLAAASAP
+544 GQAQSSTTQAAVNAP
-559 ADPFRSNPSAVAAT
+559 ADPFRPNPSGVMPT

-583 QTTQSAPVFQPVNN
+583 PPTQSAPVFQPVNN
-597 VSTAAG
+597 ASAAAA

-651 TAARGLLLEQATPV
+651 AVARGLLIQQATPV
-665 YPPSARGQSGTVTLQ
+665 YPPSAGGQSGTVTLQ

-710 QWRFKPYLMNGRPA
+710 QWRFKPYLMNGRAA
-724 STQTLLTLSFKPGS
+724 STQTLLTVSFKPGS

>member
-31 SCNHAVEAVEKV
+31 SCIQAVEAVEKV
-43 TSRPFQIVIL
+43 SARPFQIVII

-95 GANSVLRKPLMVNQV
+95 GANSVLRKPLIVNQV

-141 AANAMLPTEVQSTL
+141 AANAMLPMEVQSTL

-192 PLKDLELISGPA
+192 PLKDLELISGPV
-204 SQSNTRPTQFAAAA
+204 SQSTRPAQFAAAA

-248 EEAQPES
+248 EEEAQPE
-255 PAPPPGKAQLLGYDQ
+255 PAPPPEKAQLLGYDQ
-270 PAPFRPVV
+270 PASFRPVAH
-278 PAQENS
+278 AQDNPDTQGEARESAEARFRSLNS
-284 EAQADGAESSEPQ
+284 NSPDPNSPNPDPPR
-297 PDSVNP
+297 PDS
-303 GFPHNDGQQREEAA
+303 QQREEAV
-317 LFAYITGEKTESEK
+317 LFAYITGEKTDSEK
-331 ELSAPRPWLKKLAI
+331 EPTQPRPWLKKLAI

-351 AAAVAYLIVPQDVA
+351 AAAVAYFTVPQA
-365 VKDVKLVV
+365 VLERDVKLAV
-373 GKVARA
+373 GKAARA
-379 GHSWLNPQPAPTAP
+379 GHNWLNPQPAPTAP

-422 PSQIRVLPMVDPT
+422 PSQIRVLPVVDPT
-435 IKPPA
+435 IKPSA
-440 NGAAN
+440 NGTAN

-453 SATPGSG
+453 SATSASG
-460 APAQSDPNQIPPNQ
+460 APAQSDPNQVP
-474 VATGQIPAGQVATG
+474 AGQIPAGQVASG
-488 QTADG
+488 QTPDG
-493 QAAQNP
+493 QAVQNP
-499 AVQGPAQQNPAQQNP
+499 VVQNPAQQNP

-520 VQNQTSSSP
+520 IQGQTSASSM
-529 VQNATSQPQPATPAP
+529 QNATSQPATPAP
-544 GPAQSSTTLAAASAP
+544 GPAQGSTTLAVASAP
-559 ADPFRSNPSAVAAT
+559 TDPFRPNSSVAST
-573 AAASIPTPAV
+573 AASIPTPAV

-597 VSTAAG
+597 VSAAAG

-651 TAARGLLLEQATPV
+651 ATARGLLIQQATPV
-665 YPPSARGQSGTVTLQ
+665 YPPSARGQAGTVTLQ

-710 QWRFKPYLMNGRPA
+710 QWRFKPYLMNGRAA
-724 STQTLLTLSFKPGS
+724 STQTLLTLSFKPSS

>member
-1 MPLRCLLF
+1 M
-9 SPDEETLRT
+9 
-18 IGQVLTELEIEGE
+18 IGQVLTELEIEAE
-31 SCNHAVEAVEKV
+31 SCIQAVEAVEKV
-43 TSRPFQIVIL
+43 TSRPFQIVVI

-67 ARERKPAD
+67 ARQRKPAD

-141 AANAMLPTEVQSTL
+141 ALNTASAMLPMEVQSTL

-178 VQKSLDQAAAAQID
+178 VQKSLDHAAAAQID
-192 PLKDLELISGPA
+192 PLKDLELISGPV
-204 SQSNTRPTQFAAAA
+204 SQSNAAPTQFAAAA

-248 EEAQPES
+248 EEAQPE
-255 PAPPPGKAQLLGYDQ
+255 PTPPEKAQLLGYDQ
-270 PAPFRPVV
+270 PPSFSQAAR
-278 PAQENS
+278 AQQNP
-284 EAQADGAESSEPQ
+284 EAQAEAAESAEPR

-317 LFAYITGEKTESEK
+317 LFAYITGEKPDSSK
-331 ELSAPRPWLKKLAI
+331 EATQPRPWLKKLAI

-351 AAAVAYLIVPQDVA
+351 AGAVAYFTVPQA
-365 VKDVKLVV
+365 VVEKDVKLAV
-373 GKVARA
+373 GKATRA

-422 PSQIRVLPMVDPT
+422 PSQIRVLPVVDPT

-440 NGAAN
+440 NGTAN

-453 SATPGSG
+453 GATPASG
-460 APAQSDPNQIPPNQ
+460 APAQSDPNQISPNQ
-474 VATGQIPAGQVATG
+474 VATGQIPAGQAAAG
-488 QTADG
+488 QTPDG

-499 AVQGPAQQNPAQQNP
+499 A
-514 GVQNPA
+514 VQNPA

-529 VQNATSQPQPATPAP
+529 VQNATSQPQPVTPVP

-559 ADPFRSNPSAVAAT
+559 TDPFRSNPSLAPT
-573 AAASIPTPAV
+573 AAASSPTPAV

-597 VSTAAG
+597 VSTAA

-651 TAARGLLLEQATPV
+651 TTARGLLLEQATPV
-665 YPPSARGQSGTVTLQ
+665 YPPSAHGQSGTVTLQ

-724 STQTLLTLSFKPGS
+724 STQTLLTLSFKPAS

>member
-31 SCNHAVEAVEKV
+31 SCIQAVEAVEKV
-43 TSRPFQIVIL
+43 SARPFQIVII

-141 AANAMLPTEVQSTL
+141 AANAMLPMEVQSTL
-155 HHGEFLQPSGSLPGA
+155 HHGEFLQSSGSRPGS

-192 PLKDLELISGPA
+192 PLKDLELISGPV

-248 EEAQPES
+248 EEAQPE
-255 PAPPPGKAQLLGYDQ
+255 PTPPPEKAQLLGYDQ
-270 PAPFRPVV
+270 PASFRPVAR
-278 PAQENS
+278 AQENP
-284 EAQADGAESSEPQ
+284 EAQADGVESAEPQ
-297 PDSVNP
+297 SDSASP

-317 LFAYITGEKTESEK
+317 LFAYITGEKTDSEK
-331 ELSAPRPWLKKLAI
+331 EPSAPRPWLKKLAI

-351 AAAVAYLIVPQDVA
+351 AAAVAYFTVPQDVA

-373 GKVARA
+373 GKVTRA

-422 PSQIRVLPMVDPT
+422 PSQIRVLPVVDPT

-445 ADPSAAQA
+445 SDPSAAQA
-453 SATPGSG
+453 GATPASG
-460 APAQSDPNQIPPNQ
+460 APAQSDPNQISPNQ
-474 VATGQIPAGQVATG
+474 VATGQIPAGQAAAG
-488 QTADG
+488 QTPDG
-493 QAAQNP
+493 QA
-499 AVQGPAQQNPAQQNP
+499 VQNP

-520 VQNQTSSSP
+520 IQSQTSASP
-529 VQNATSQPQPATPAP
+529 VQNATSQPATPAP
-544 GPAQSSTTLAAASAP
+544 GPAQGSTTLAVASAP
-559 ADPFRSNPSAVAAT
+559 ADPFRSNPSVAPT

-597 VSTAAG
+597 VS
-603 SSSNASTPNLSGIP
+603 
-617 SSLKSGMA
+617 
-625 TMSPEAS
+625 
-632 GNKPP
+632 
-637 EAALPSIEPVNLPE
+637 
-651 TAARGLLLEQATPV
+651 AARGLEFECV
-665 YPPSARGQSGTVTLQ
+665 QSEPRRNPFQ
-680 VLIGRDGT
+680 PEI
-688 VQDAKFIQ
+688 
-696 GSLAFARTAIDAVK
+696 
-710 QWRFKPYLMNGRPA
+710 WNGDDVSR
-724 STQTLLTLSFKPGS
+724 SQRQ